1 MASLASEE
9 EEDDD
14 EEAIRSTALKPT
26 APMARTT
33 RRESNSATGFAVE
46 DEIIL
51 AMEVWP
57 PARGMER
64 VSDLAADPESERD
77 SSVLL
82 VRDTAREAG
91 DEPTTDVG
99 WGNAKAAPHA
109 NVEPLPF
116 WKIWAVED
124 SNLSLSGTLDS
135 AYRELLDLIRGDT
148 SQTVGWILTKLE
160 LHGVPNNASFVGTV
174 SPASSSNGK
183 YSFDAHVF

>member
-1 MASLASEE
+1 MASEE

-33 RRESNSATGFAVE
+33 RRESNSATGFAVA

-51 AMEVWP
+51 VMEVWP

-64 VSDLAADPESERD
+64 ASDLAADPESERD

-91 DEPTTDVG
+91 DEPTMDVG
-99 WGNAKAAPHA
+99 WDNAKAAPHA
-109 NVEPLPF
+109 NVDVRRRVARQRDMVFSSLYNFVLACVNPSGMLNIILQF
-116 WKIWAVED
+116 VE
-124 SNLSLSGTLDS
+124 
-135 AYRELLDLIRGDT
+135 
-148 SQTVGWILTKLE
+148 LE
-160 LHGVPNNASFVGTV
+160 
-174 SPASSSNGK
+174 
-183 YSFDAHVF
+183 

>member
-1 MASLASEE
+1 MASEEE

-14 EEAIRSTALKPT
+14 EEEAIRSTALKPT

-33 RRESNSATGFAVE
+33 RRESNSATGFAVA

-51 AMEVWP
+51 VMEVWP

-64 VSDLAADPESERD
+64 ASDLAADPESERD

-99 WGNAKAAPHA
+99 WGNAKAVPHA
-109 NVEPLPF
+109 NVDVRRRVARQRDMVFICACLCQSEWDAEYYF
-116 WKIWAVED
+116 AICRAGV
-124 SNLSLSGTLDS
+124 TLQFDEKNTRLYDRIS
-135 AYRELLDLIRGDT
+135 KGGASTRSSMYNDL
-148 SQTVGWILTKLE
+148 Q
-160 LHGVPNNASFVGTV
+160 
-174 SPASSSNGK
+174 PAGK
-183 YSFDAHVF
+183 YSLLSAPR

>member
-9 EEDDD
+9 EDDDD
-14 EEAIRSTALKPT
+14 EEAIRSTVLKPT

-33 RRESNSATGFAVE
+33 RRESNSATGFAVA

-51 AMEVWP
+51 ATEDWP

-64 VSDLAADPESERD
+64 ASDLAADPESERD

-109 NVEPLPF
+109 NVDVRRRVARQRDMVFSSLYNFVLACVNPIGMWLN
-116 WKIWAVED
+116 II
-124 SNLSLSGTLDS
+124 LSSWSVTLQ
-135 AYRELLDLIRGDT
+135 YR
-148 SQTVGWILTKLE
+148 
-160 LHGVPNNASFVGTV
+160 
-174 SPASSSNGK
+174 
-183 YSFDAHVF
+183 